1 MFEGSGYRRKNTE
14 LTCLNQKN
22 VDFISRVRKTKNR
35 SHSILQRMVLNN
47 NELSDSEVEL
57 FVRNNAERTIRHW
70 KLNKMISKVCS
81 HMYCISLM
89 FDYYIINI

>member
-1 MFEGSGYRRKNTE
+1 MFEGSEYRRKNTE

-47 NELSDSEVEL
+47 NELSDS
-57 FVRNNAERTIRHW
+57 AG
-70 KLNKMISKVCS
+70 
-81 HMYCISLM
+81 
-89 FDYYIINI
+89 